1 MWLLQ
6 AKSGRKAPGRR
17 DVYLY
22 KQEEN
27 YFSFGDMDV
36 RQHRTQS
43 DGAWPIVAH
52 GHKGK
57 IGKAVSES
65 FIFHL

>member
-1 MWLLQ
+1 
-6 AKSGRKAPGRR
+6 
-17 DVYLY
+17 
-22 KQEEN
+22 
-27 YFSFGDMDV
+27 MDV

-52 GHKGK
+52 GHKSK

-65 FIFHL
+65 FNFHLQRLAVVWY